1 MCIIVVY
8 GEISLGFVHFEL
20 NLDRNKME
28 KNINIFCFVVKKKA
42 FCFQNGTDRSDG
54 QYAYTRMDMINRNKM
69 TGIGS
74 ARWWLDPCWVR
85 SGGELLYKK

>member
-28 KNINIFCFVVKKKA
+28 KNINIFCFVVKKKHFA
-42 FCFQNGTDRSDG
+42 FKMAPTD
-54 QYAYTRMDMINRNKM
+54 QMANMHILEWT
-69 TGIGS
+69 
-74 ARWWLDPCWVR
+74 
-85 SGGELLYKK
+85 